1 MRVQT
6 GALPG
11 TRSCGKG
18 SCNHQWTDNPSY
30 TLAHRRVR
38 AVKGGATKQ
47 KCERCSAPAHAWAYN
62 HADPDELLCPETG
75 SPYSADPKF
84 YTALCRPCHLEDDN
98 AERRSLRLR
107 IKELEALLA
116 DCAGCASKR
125 GGATRGKSKA
135 AR

>member
-6 GALPG
+6 GSLPG

-18 SCNHQWTDNPSY
+18 SCNHQWTDRPSY

-38 AVKGGATKQ
+38 AVKGGATKR
-47 KCERCSAPAHAWAYN
+47 KCERCSAPATAWAYN
-62 HADPDELLCPETG
+62 HADPEELLCPETG
-75 SPYSADPKF
+75 SPYSADPA
-84 YTALCRPCHLEDDN
+84 YYVALCRSCHVKDDN

-116 DCAGCASKR
+116 ER
-125 GGATRGKSKA
+125 GGATRGKSKT